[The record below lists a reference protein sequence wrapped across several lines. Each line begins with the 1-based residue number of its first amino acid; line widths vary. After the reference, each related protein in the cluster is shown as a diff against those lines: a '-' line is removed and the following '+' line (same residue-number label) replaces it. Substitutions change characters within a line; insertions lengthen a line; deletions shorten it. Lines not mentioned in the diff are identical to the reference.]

1 MYIPEK
7 RLITKVEGEF
17 KKRIPFLSCWKVAH
31 SKKIRT
37 AEIDLLITAQGKKQ
51 AYHFCVE
58 VKTAGYPQY
67 VRDASVILKKFT
79 ETNPSYYPV
88 IVVPF
93 ISERGK
99 KICDEH
105 NIGYLD
111 FSGNA
116 KIVCGNMFIYTEG
129 RSRPKDGIVERQAL
143 FSPKAARVTKFL
155 LGQPENRWTQ
165 KEISER
171 TGLSKG
177 MVSRVINTMIGR
189 GYVTEKDK
197 KLAPTNFN
205 DLFSAWV
212 ESETKRRERKKSYYV
227 WAQNPAKLMNVV
239 GDKLSLG
246 RIKYAFTQEAG
257 ASLVAP
263 FATFDI
269 VSVYVESLDKFPERL
284 LSASKAD
291 KGFNLMVIEA
301 PDDYIFT
308 KSRDRSGLKVVDNIQ
323 LYADLKKN
331 PLRGEK
337 QASHILA
344 LIRKGLNEK

>member
-7 RLITKVEGEF
+7 RLIAKVEDEF
-17 KKRIPFLSCWKVAH
+17 KKRIPFLSCWKVER
-31 SKKIRT
+31 KKKTRT
-37 AEIDLLITAQGKKQ
+37 AEIDLLITAKGKGQ
-51 AYHFCVE
+51 AHHFCVE

-67 VRDASVILKKFT
+67 VRDAGVILKKFT
-79 ETNPSYYPV
+79 ETNPSYCPV
-88 IVVPF
+88 VAVPL

-116 KIVCGNMFIYTEG
+116 KIVCGNIFIHTEG
-129 RSRPKDGIVERQAL
+129 NVRPKDAVVERQTL
-143 FSPKAARVTKFL
+143 FSPKAARVTRFL
-155 LGQPENRWTQ
+155 LSQPKNRWTQ

-177 MVSRVINTMIGR
+177 MVSRVINRMMEM

-197 KLAPTNFN
+197 KLAPSNFD

-212 ESETKRRERKKSYYV
+212 ESETKRRERKRSYYV
-227 WAQNPAKLMNVV
+227 WAQNPDKLMNMVA
-239 GDKLSLG
+239 DKLSLG

-263 FATFDI
+263 FAAFDI
-269 VSVYVESLDKFPERL
+269 VSVYVESLDKFPVRS
-284 LSASKAD
+284 LSASEAD

-308 KSRDRSGLKVVDNIQ
+308 KSRDRGGLKVVDNLQ

-337 QASHILA
+337 QAGHILA
-344 LIRKGLNEK
+344 LIKKELK